1 MKISFDGEKVT
12 VSELRQKLEGATE
25 EDKKIIEKKLN
36 NRFNVKKAKI
46 ERGRPIHGHS
56 SIDDFS
62 FKERFGWPERLSMK
76 DADEDGIQNLVNAIV
91 KSVVD
96 DIMDYEI
103 ILLNKGHDM
112 YDKHNRKL
120 PPEAIKKYKE
130 IADKAKRDL
139 YRPEFGIYL
148 GYCDPDSIIR
158 RIRPEAI
165 RKIREYKDNK
175 AKEKENGR
183 QDENS

>member
-1 MKISFDGEKVT
+1 MKITFDGEKVT
-12 VSELRQKLEGATE
+12 VEEQK
-25 EDKKIIEKKLN
+25 KKD
-36 NRFNVKKAKI
+36 NRFYRIKTKI
-46 ERGRPIHGHS
+46 KDGKPIKETAGKS
-56 SIDDFS
+56 TIDDFS
-62 FKERFGWPERLSMK
+62 FEERFGWPEKLSMQ

-96 DIMDYEI
+96 DILNYEI

-112 YDKHNRKL
+112 YDKYNRKI
-120 PPEAIKKYKE
+120 PPEAIKKMAE

-148 GYCDPDSIIR
+148 GYCDPDSIMR

-165 RKIREYKDNK
+165 RIIRQYKDNK
-175 AKEKENGR
+175 AKNLKKEKEDGR